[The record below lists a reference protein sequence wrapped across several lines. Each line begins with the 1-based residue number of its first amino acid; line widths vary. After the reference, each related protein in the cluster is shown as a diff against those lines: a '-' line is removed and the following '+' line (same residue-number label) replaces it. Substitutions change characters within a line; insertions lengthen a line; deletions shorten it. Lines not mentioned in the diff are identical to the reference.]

1 MELIRPINQ
10 LTIKQINATERS
22 HMSEVILT
30 DKNFKEEVLDY
41 KGTVVVDFYA
51 DWCGPCKMMGPIFE
65 EAAKEAGDKAKFG
78 KLNVDGARETAM
90 KYGVMSIPTI
100 ISFKDGEV
108 VTQIAGVQSKEALLD
123 LAS

>member
-1 MELIRPINQ
+1 
-10 LTIKQINATERS
+10 
-22 HMSEVILT
+22 MSEVILT